1 MKKYLVMLCIA
12 AAVAGASSF
21 VVAQDDNDN
30 GGEKKFVLHGEI
42 RQRADFNENLFDLT
56 DDENDS
62 FLFFPYRAR
71 IAAEGHFGKGVIG
84 YIEMQGFGFWGDV
97 PPIKDDIND
106 GGPFGPVGGSSPDGP
121 VLPVTFT
128 NLFAETNSGQF
139 FSNDIE
145 LYQAYINLSEIGG
158 SKWDIK
164 IGRQEIVRGTEMLLG
179 DNDFYDGI
187 SHDALMGSWN
197 TENFNLDI
205 WWSRPLQSPDAVF
218 DGTPPPVVPD
228 HQSINF
234 YGAYLNWDRYDNGI
248 GWAAY
253 AMYYDDGLQAIDTSR
268 RAFWT
273 LGGRADREVNAGDSG
288 FIFNA
293 EVALQTGE
301 YNIGPGLGDT
311 GDIKAMGFEGMFG
324 YQFGGD
330 RNYRIRGWYDM
341 ASGDDDATDTDAE
354 GFDPLFQDSHYRY
367 GLTDRFVFTNL
378 TVLGVG
384 FSGSINETQTWGV
397 DYFNQAMTEEDPG
410 TGEDQLGQEID
421 GWWKLQYNA
430 NTQIMVGAAY
440 FMPGDEFDALL
451 SPSDADTGIRLLSQV
466 RLRW

>member
-1 MKKYLVMLCIA
+1 MKKFFAMLCIA

-21 VVAQDDNDN
+21 VVAEDDN
-30 GGEKKFVLHGEI
+30 GEKKFVLHGEI
-42 RQRADFNENLFDLT
+42 RQRADYNENLVDFS
-56 DDENDS
+56 DDTSDS

-97 PPIKDDIND
+97 PPIKD
-106 GGPFGPVGGSSPDGP
+106 FAQGPVGSDTPDSPVP
-121 VLPVTFT
+121 PIPPIPF
-128 NLFAETNSGQF
+128 NLSAETNSGQL

-145 LYQAYINLSEIGG
+145 LYQAYVNLSEIGG

-164 IGRQEIVRGTEMLLG
+164 IGRQEIVRGTEFLLG

-197 TENFNLDI
+197 AEHFSLDI
-205 WWSRPLQSPDAVF
+205 WWSRPLQSPDAFF
-218 DGTPPPVVPD
+218 DASPPPVVPD

-253 AMYYDDGLQAIDTSR
+253 ALYYDDGLQSTDESR

-273 LGGRADREVNAGDSG
+273 YGGRVDRDVEGGKSG
-288 FIFNA
+288 FFFNA
-293 EVALQTGE
+293 EAALQTGE

-311 GDIKAMGFEGMFG
+311 GDIKAMGFEGMLGF
-324 YQFGGD
+324 QFGGD
-330 RNYRIRGWYDM
+330 HNFRVRGWYDM

-367 GLTDRFVFTNL
+367 GFADRFAFSNL
-378 TVLGVG
+378 TVFGAG
-384 FSGSINETQTWGV
+384 FSGSIGDTQTWGV
-397 DYFNQAMTEEDPG
+397 DYFNQSMTEEDDV
-410 TGEDQLGQEID
+410 TGEDQLGQEVD
-421 GWWKLQYNA
+421 GWWKLQYNP
-430 NTQIMVGAAY
+430 NTQVMVGAAY
-440 FMPGDEFDALL
+440 LMPGDEIDA
-451 SPSDADTGIRLLSQV
+451 SFGDDDTGIRLLTQV

>member
-1 MKKYLVMLCIA
+1 MKKFFAMLCIA
-12 AAVAGASSF
+12 AAVAGASSL
-21 VVAQDDNDN
+21 VVAEDDNA
-30 GGEKKFVLHGEI
+30 GEKKFVLHGEI
-42 RQRADFNENLFDLT
+42 RQRADFNDNLFDLSDDT
-56 DDENDS
+56 DDS

-97 PPIKDDIND
+97 PPVKDDFND
-106 GGPFGPVGGSSPDGP
+106 GLPFGPVGGANGDGP
-121 VLPVTFT
+121 VVPVTFT
-128 NLFAETNSGQF
+128 NLGAETNSGRL

-164 IGRQEIVRGTEMLLG
+164 IGRQEIVRGTEFLLG

-197 TENFNLDI
+197 AEHFSLDI
-205 WWSRPLQSPDAVF
+205 FWTRPLQRPDAEI
-218 DGTPPPVVPD
+218 DGTPPPVVPNHD
-228 HQSINF
+228 SVNF

-253 AMYYDDGLQAIDTSR
+253 ALYYQAGDNAIDVSR
-268 RAFWT
+268 RDFWT
-273 LGGRADREVNAGDSG
+273 YGGRVDRDVEGGKSG
-288 FIFNA
+288 FFFNA
-293 EVALQTGE
+293 EAALQTGE
-301 YNIGPGLGDT
+301 YNVGPGLGDT
-311 GDIKAMGFEGMFG
+311 GDIKAMGFEGMLGF
-324 YQFGGD
+324 QFGGD
-330 RNYRIRGWYDM
+330 HNFRVRGWYDM
-341 ASGDDDATDTDAE
+341 ASGDDDGTDTDAE

-367 GLTDRFVFTNL
+367 GFTDRFAFTNL
-378 TVLGVG
+378 TVFGVG
-384 FSGSINETQTWGV
+384 FSASIGDTQTWGV
-397 DYFNQAMTEEDPG
+397 DYFNQAMTEEDDV
-410 TGEDQLGQEID
+410 TGEDQLGQEVD

-451 SPSDADTGIRLLSQV
+451 APGDADTGIRLLTQV